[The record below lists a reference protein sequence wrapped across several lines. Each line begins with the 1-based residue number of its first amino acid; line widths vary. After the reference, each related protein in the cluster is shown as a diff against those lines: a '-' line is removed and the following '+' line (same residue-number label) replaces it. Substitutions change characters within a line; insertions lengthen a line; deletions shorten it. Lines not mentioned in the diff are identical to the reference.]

1 MLCYPISWILTGVMV
16 CVSYVF
22 VSRKAYHKLS
32 L

>member
-22 VSRKAYHKLS
+22 VSRKAYRKLS